1 MLQLIFAAGNKP
13 RKLDTEVKQNET
25 VVRDGGWINEK
36 KKTFVD
42 ESVKHERSVIHL
54 SLVINLII
62 FHYLNVDL
70 LI

>member
-42 ESVKHERSVIHL
+42 ESVKHESSFL
-54 SLVINLII
+54 CPTP
-62 FHYLNVDL
+62 
-70 LI
+70 